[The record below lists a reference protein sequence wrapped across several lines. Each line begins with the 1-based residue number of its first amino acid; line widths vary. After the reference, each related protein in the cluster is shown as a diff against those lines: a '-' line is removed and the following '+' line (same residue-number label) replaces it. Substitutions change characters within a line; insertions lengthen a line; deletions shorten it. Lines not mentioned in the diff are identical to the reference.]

1 MNDQF
6 ESEEIK
12 TEWRMKS
19 GLNSANMAWLIER
32 LMKNELKPR
41 SICGQKERR
50 RNSIPLIKAKRM
62 KWAQSGMK
70 ENWLE
75 INSIN
80 QILNSF
86 QQLNQNKLKT
96 FSLIDE
102 IELDEWNLMRL
113 IDPAKFSDY
122 YNSTVTAA
130 KRLLI

>member
-1 MNDQF
+1 
-6 ESEEIK
+6 
-12 TEWRMKS
+12 
-19 GLNSANMAWLIER
+19 
-32 LMKNELKPR
+32 
-41 SICGQKERR
+41 
-50 RNSIPLIKAKRM
+50 
-62 KWAQSGMK
+62 MK